1 MATGKLKL
9 GLWET
14 GTVVWVC
21 VAGSI
26 LHFAFELSDYWRPMA
41 LIAAVNESAWEHT
54 KMYFW
59 PGLFAALVQYTYT
72 RGVANNYW
80 LGKAA
85 ALTLTPLLI
94 WVTFFSYMSMVVASG
109 GKASLPAILSI
120 MVLGISVGQ
129 AASWFILTRP
139 PMALPVGRYTAAT
152 LVTLTAVFATFSYFP
167 PRTFLFENFFCYQ
180 YTGDYGILPDY
191 GPYRVFVKVGSDG
204 STQAGGG
211 VNYCAGRQRPAT
223 VARGAF

>member
-1 MATGKLKL
+1 MVTDRLMPIRVEIERCQRTFDKNYSHFIRHTPLWKLPGKALGVNCAEVWLKL
-9 GLWET
+9 EHLQT
-14 GTVVWVC
+14 G
-21 VAGSI
+21 GS
-26 LHFAFELSDYWRPMA
+26 FKA
-41 LIAAVNESAWEHT
+41 
-54 KMYFW
+54 
-59 PGLFAALVQYTYT
+59 
-72 RGVANNYW
+72 RGMLNR
-80 LGKAA
+80 L
-85 ALTLTPLLI
+85 
-94 WVTFFSYMSMVVASG
+94 MSNVIPTSGVVVASG

-211 VNYCAGRQRPAT
+211 VNYCAGRQRPAPL
-223 VARGAF
+223 ARDTF